1 MTQVSVSIDD
11 QDLDAIDAIAG
22 SDDRSRSAVVRLAV
36 RDWIERR
43 EAKAVHTTSADPDEM
58 IPVDRHGMT
67 VVEEG
72 EPYEVDGVLRYVSYC
87 GCTDGRHKGVY
98 RQREPHSLPTEW
110 KIHPVNVVAYEIV
123 EAQ

>member
-1 MTQVSVSIDD
+1 MTQFSVSIDD
-11 QDLDAIDAIAG
+11 QDLDVIDEIAR
-22 SDDRSRSAVVRLAV
+22 SDGRSRSAVVRLAAKEWV
-36 RDWIERR
+36 EQRK
-43 EAKAVHTTSADPDEM
+43 AKAVHAISADPDET

-98 RQREPHSLPTEW
+98 RQREPHSLPTDW